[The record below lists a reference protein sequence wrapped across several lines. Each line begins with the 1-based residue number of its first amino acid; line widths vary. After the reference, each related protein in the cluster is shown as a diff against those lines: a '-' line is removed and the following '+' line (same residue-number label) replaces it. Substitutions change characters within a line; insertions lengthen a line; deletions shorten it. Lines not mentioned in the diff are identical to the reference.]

1 MNKTTSIERA
11 GRIRRK
17 IRAVSD
23 RPRLSI
29 FKSNRYISLQLIDDQ
44 ASRTLAAVHEK
55 AVTGATA
62 KERREALVKEMATKI
77 KAAKVKAVVFDRGG
91 NRYHGVVAEIADGL
105 RANGIEF

>member
-1 MNKTTSIERA
+1 MNKTTTAQRA

-29 FKSNRYISLQLIDDQ
+29 FKSNRFISLQLIDDQ
-44 ASRTLAAVHEK
+44 TSQTIAAVHEK
-55 AVTGATA
+55 SVSGDTA
-62 KERREALVKEMATKI
+62 KARREALVKTMAEKI
-77 KAAKVKAVVFDRGG
+77 KAAKVKQVVFDRGG
-91 NRYHGVVAEIADGL
+91 NRYHGVVAEVADGL